1 MISYRRSNVRLPC
14 CTVSN
19 DIKLS
24 MYDAKVDERNTSFN
38 LVELYN
44 SHPTYTTHAQT
55 HNILIYNIIDMYV
68 RIHVILLYCYN

>member
-1 MISYRRSNVRLPC
+1 MTSYRRSNVRLLC

-24 MYDAKVDERNTSFN
+24 MYDAKVDVRNTSFD

-44 SHPTYTTHAQT
+44 SHPTYTHTQT
-55 HNILIYNIIDMYV
+55 HCILIYNIIDMYV